1 MSTVRDA
8 PPVAPPTD
16 GGAPRSTVATWLL
29 AATALAIAV
38 GIVLRFITRSELWLD
53 EALTVN
59 ISSLPLGEI
68 SDALRR
74 DGAPPLYYFLLH
86 GWIEIFGTGDTA
98 VRALSGVFSVL
109 TIPAVWFA
117 GKRLAGRS
125 AGERTREVVATAAV
139 VLMATSP
146 FAIRYATEARMYS
159 LVMLLVVLGY
169 LALCRA
175 LEQPT
180 LPRLSALA
188 LITAALAYTQYW
200 SLYLIAVVAVGLVAY
215 AWRSRGHERRAAVGC
230 LIAFAAA
237 GILFLPWLD
246 TFLYQARH
254 TGTPWGEPVL
264 PPLAFSDTIRDFGGG
279 DHWESILLRLPLVV
293 LPLLA
298 LAGAAVDRWHIE
310 IDLRTRPGVRAVAL
324 ASLTAMLLG
333 ATVAWL
339 SPDGTFASRYA
350 SIVFPLFL
358 LTAAFGFLCFADP
371 RIRIGLLAAIAVLG
385 LGDAT
390 QHNALDE
397 RTQADEIATS
407 IQADVRPGDVIVYC
421 PDQLGPSVARLLD
434 RDDLVQITYPDGDSP
449 EFVNWVDYI
458 DRNKGGDP
466 HAFAQQALDAVES
479 DGSIWVVYSTRYRG
493 TEDKCGGV
501 IGAIQGQFPVVEDRV
516 APDDEFFEFGGLVR
530 YSAE

>member
-1 MSTVRDA
+1 V
-8 PPVAPPTD
+8 
-16 GGAPRSTVATWLL
+16 
-29 AATALAIAV
+29 AATALVIAA
-38 GIVLRFITRSELWLD
+38 GIVFRFITRSEMWLD

-59 ISSLPLGEI
+59 ISALPLGEI

-74 DGAPPLYYFLLH
+74 DGAPPLYYYLLH
-86 GWIEIFGTGDTA
+86 GWIEMFGTGDAA

-109 TIPAVWFA
+109 TLPAAWFA
-117 GKRLAGRS
+117 GRRLAGRG
-125 AGERTREVVATAAV
+125 ADEHTREVVATAAV

-180 LPRLSALA
+180 LLRLAALA
-188 LITAALAYTQYW
+188 LVTAALAYTQYW
-200 SLYLIAVVAVGLVAY
+200 SLYLIAVVGIGLVVY
-215 AWRSRGHERRAAVGC
+215 AWRSRGDERRTAVAC
-230 LIAFAAA
+230 LIAFGAA

-246 TFLYQARH
+246 AFLYQARH

-279 DHWESILLRLPLVV
+279 DHWESILVRLPLVV

-298 LAGAAVDRWHIE
+298 LTGVAVDRWRID
-310 IDLRTRPGVRAVAL
+310 IDLRTRPGVRTVAF
-324 ASLTAMLLG
+324 ASIAALLLG
-333 ATVAWL
+333 ATIAWL

-358 LTAAFGFLCFADP
+358 LAAAFGFLCFADT
-371 RIRIGLLAAIAVLG
+371 RIRLGLLAAIAVLG
-385 LGDAT
+385 LADAV

-397 RTQADEIATS
+397 RTQAEEIATS
-407 IQADVRPGDVIVYC
+407 IQADAQPGDVVVYC

-434 RDDLVQITYPDGDSP
+434 RDDLVQITYPDGDPP

-458 DRNKGGDP
+458 DRNEGGDP
-466 HAFAQQALDAVES
+466 HAFAQQAIDAVRNDS
-479 DGSIWVVYSTRYRG
+479 SIWVVYSTRYRG
-493 TEDKCGGV
+493 TEDKCGPV
-501 IGAIQGQFPVVEDRV
+501 LGAIQGQFPIPEDRV
-516 APDDEFFEFGGLVR
+516 APNDEFFEFGGLVR